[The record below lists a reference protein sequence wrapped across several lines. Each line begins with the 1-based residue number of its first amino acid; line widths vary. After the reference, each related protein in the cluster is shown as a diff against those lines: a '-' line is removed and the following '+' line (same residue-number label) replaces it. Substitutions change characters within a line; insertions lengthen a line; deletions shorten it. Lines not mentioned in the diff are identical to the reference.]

1 MVQGGANVWTNF
13 SYGHLDEYP
22 CGWLLSPDC
31 SRLIL
36 FTKNKKSSKNNLK
49 ILAYTYHASNSGE
62 PASIK
67 SSSQMFL
74 EDAWNKWHHLQ
85 SEGWTLEKLELP
97 E

>member
-36 FTKNKKSSKNNLK
+36 FRKNKKSSKNNLK
-49 ILAYTYHASNSGE
+49 IFAQIYHASNSGE
-62 PASIK
+62 PAGIK
-67 SSSQMFL
+67 SSCQML
-74 EDAWNKWHHLQ
+74 LDDAWSKWNHLR